1 MVVGIALVDKP
12 QGPTSHRIVGMAR
25 KSLGLKKVGHA
36 GTLDPMATGLL
47 VLGVGQGTKLL
58 TYLVGLD
65 KTYRATIRLGQ
76 ATDTDDAEG
85 QPVGPVAPEAALDD
99 LGPEVIAAALNEFVG
114 PINQVPSSVS
124 AIKVDG
130 QRAYDR
136 VRAGETVELA
146 SRPVTIH
153 SIRVHD
159 TTRED
164 VFWDVDCTIE
174 CSSGTYI
181 RAIARDLGQ
190 RLGVGGHL
198 TALRRTAVGPFEVDA
213 AVSPEDLSA
222 PHLLS
227 LADVASQVL
236 PVVSLNHA
244 QTVELGHGKQVFL
257 DRPAGADPEAPV
269 ACVSP
274 DGELVAI
281 CRVPEATAR
290 ILVGFSQGG

>member
-25 KSLGLKKVGHA
+25 KALGLKKVGHA

-47 VLGVGQGTKLL
+47 VLGVGPGTKLL

-85 QPVGPVAPEAALDD
+85 EPIGQVAPAAVMDELSPDT
-99 LGPEVIAAALNEFVG
+99 IAAALEEFVG
-114 PINQVPSSVS
+114 PISQSPSAVS

-146 SRPVTIH
+146 ARPVTIH
-153 SIRVHD
+153 SITVHS
-159 TTRED
+159 TQREGE
-164 VFWDVDCTIE
+164 FWDVDCTIE

-198 TALRRTAVGPFEVDA
+198 TALRRTAVGPFEVADA
-213 AVSPEDLSA
+213 TTPEDLTEDR
-222 PHLLS
+222 LLP
-227 LADVASQVL
+227 LATVASRVL
-236 PVVSLNHA
+236 PVVNLTHA
-244 QTVELGHGKQVFL
+244 QSVELGHGKQVFL
-257 DRPAGADPEAPV
+257 DRPEGAGPDTAL

-274 DGELVAI
+274 DGHLVAI